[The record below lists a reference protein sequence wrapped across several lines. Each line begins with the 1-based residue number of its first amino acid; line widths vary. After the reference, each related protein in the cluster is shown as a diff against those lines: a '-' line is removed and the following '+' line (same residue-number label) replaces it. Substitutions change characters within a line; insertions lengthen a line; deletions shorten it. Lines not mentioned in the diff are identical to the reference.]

1 MDKIDIYEN
10 KYELAGLNP
19 SPYFKKQ
26 FQYIQKN
33 YIKKDSLKILDLG
46 GGTGEYSLLLQ
57 ELNHNVTLLDFSEQA
72 IKRAK
77 SIGILSTICDDFLS
91 YNFDGKKYDIVF
103 VKGFSLL
110 NTDNKEKFLSLKKQ
124 MNSILKDGGY
134 IVYMG
139 QTDLSGKW
147 TDGGWFQL
155 NKEMIENY
163 FDEYLIFPA
172 FRYQLHL
179 PFIINNF
186 ITKLLSLFV
195 TLPRSLTLVGIS
207 RCID

>member
-1 MDKIDIYEN
+1 MDKIDLYEK
-10 KYELAGLNP
+10 KYELSGLSP

-26 FQYIQKN
+26 FQYIHKN
-33 YIKKDSLKILDLG
+33 YIKKNSLKILDLG

-57 ELNHNVTLLDFSEQA
+57 ELNHNVTLFDFSKQA
-72 IKRAK
+72 IRRAK
-77 SIGILSTICDDFLS
+77 SIGVLSTICDDFLS
-91 YNFDGKKYDIVF
+91 YDFNEEKYDIVF

-110 NTDNKEKFLSLKKQ
+110 NTDNQKNFLALKKQ
-124 MNSILKDGGY
+124 MNNILKDDGY

-147 TDGGWFQL
+147 TDSGWFEL
-155 NKEMIENY
+155 NKEMIEDY
-163 FDEYLIFPA
+163 FDEYLILPA

-179 PFIINNF
+179 PLMINNF

-195 TLPRSLTLVGIS
+195 TLPKSFTLVGIS